1 MRLFTVF
8 LLKTFTMEKVGGGR
22 PKSTRG
28 IETTQ
33 IQPKRR
39 GEEGCE
45 DEDVIGLKNTEK
57 KIDLHSINCFKSKK
71 NKTKTQPNTQ
81 TDTNTHTQSMQ

>member
-1 MRLFTVF
+1 MVTRRCGRSQFSSS
-8 LLKTFTMEKVGGGR
+8 KTFTEEKVGGGR

-28 IETTQ
+28 RETTQ

-45 DEDVIGLKNTEK
+45 DEDVKML
-57 KIDLHSINCFKSKK
+57 
-71 NKTKTQPNTQ
+71 
-81 TDTNTHTQSMQ
+81 

>member
-1 MRLFTVF
+1 MEKLKASQSWLVNYVDQEVRPFTVF
-8 LLKTFTMEKVGGGR
+8 LLKTFTEEKVGGGR

-33 IQPKRR
+33 IQPERR

-57 KIDLHSINCFKSKK
+57 KN
-71 NKTKTQPNTQ
+71 
-81 TDTNTHTQSMQ
+81 

>member
-1 MRLFTVF
+1 MEKLKASQSWLVNYGDQEVWPSTVF
-8 LLKTFTMEKVGGGR
+8 LLKTFTEEKVGGGR

-28 IETTQ
+28 METTQ

-45 DEDVIGLKNTEK
+45 DVIGLKNTEK
-57 KIDLHSINCFKSKK
+57 N
-71 NKTKTQPNTQ
+71 
-81 TDTNTHTQSMQ
+81 